1 MNHKHLLAGVAATA
15 LLTSG
20 SAFAA
25 SHSGDQLQ
33 AQAAMIDALSKK
45 VEQLSANQ
53 SGGVVN
59 GVKGATVK
67 ISGHVNR
74 AVLVGSDDADNTFFQ
89 FVDNDASSTRFTF
102 DVETPI
108 NASTVAGMRLEAQ
121 VESNSSIAV
130 NAPGPQNADGATNS
144 LRHAYVFV
152 RGGFGALVIGQQSDA
167 SDGITQQGFN
177 YATLADIN
185 PEHTAGQ
192 NLAGAGIGSFGDG
205 SRRDSVRYDTPSVGG
220 FKASI
225 SAEDTGQIHVGG
237 IYGGK
242 LGGIGVRAGLAYL
255 GEEANAVKVNQAALV
270 SGSLGFDFGPIALNT
285 AFSTSVDDEVDGSDR
300 FFWSAQLAHRGNY
313 VDLGSTSIAID
324 YQSVRG
330 VQDGGAA
337 ARFATDG
344 YTVGVGLV
352 QGLAPGVDAYAMAR
366 YYDQQGGGEATVGM
380 AGMRVRF

>member
-15 LLTSG
+15 LLTTG

-53 SGGVVN
+53 GGSVTN

-74 AVLVGSDDADNTFFQ
+74 AVMVAEDNAGNSFVQ

-102 DVETPI
+102 DVDTPI
-108 NASTVAGMRLEAQ
+108 SDTSSAGMRLEAQ
-121 VESNSSIAV
+121 VESNSSIAI
-130 NAPGPQNADGATNS
+130 NSPDGNTADGATNS
-144 LRHAYVFV
+144 LRHAYVYVKGSF
-152 RGGFGALVIGQQSDA
+152 GGLVLGQQSDA

-177 YATLADIN
+177 YASLADIN
-185 PEHTAGQ
+185 PENTAGQ

-205 SRRDSVRYDTPSVGG
+205 GRQDSIRYDTPTFGG

-225 SAEDTGQIHVGG
+225 STQDTGQVHVGAVYRG
-237 IYGGK
+237 AVA
-242 LGGIGVRAGLAYL
+242 GIGLLAGVAYL
-255 GEEANAVKVNQAALV
+255 GEENGTDDIV
-270 SGSLGFDFGPIALNT
+270 SGSVGVNFGPVALNT
-285 AFSTSVDDEVDGSDR
+285 AFAVEVGDRNNASDR
-300 FFWSAQLAHRGNY
+300 VFWSAQLAHSGKY
-313 VDLGSTSIAID
+313 LDLGSTGIAID
-324 YQSVRG
+324 YQTVRG
-330 VQDGGAA
+330 TQDGAAA

-344 YTVGVGLV
+344 YSIGAGLV
-352 QGLAPGVDAYAMAR
+352 QGVAPGVDAYASVR
-366 YYDQQGGGEATVGM
+366 FFNQEGGGDATVGL

>member
-15 LLTSG
+15 LLTAG

-53 SGGVVN
+53 GGVVN

-74 AVLVGSDDADNTFFQ
+74 AVMIGSDNNDNTFFQ

-102 DVETPI
+102 DVDTPI
-108 NASTVAGMRLEAQ
+108 SATSSAGMRLEAQ
-121 VESNSSIAV
+121 VESNSSIAA
-130 NAPGPQNADGATNS
+130 NAPGQVNADTATNG
-144 LRHAYVFV
+144 LRHAYVYVKGSF
-152 RGGFGALVIGQQSDA
+152 GGLVLGQQSDA

-177 YATLADIN
+177 YAALADIN
-185 PEHTAGQ
+185 PENTAGQ

-205 SRRDSVRYDTPSVGG
+205 GRTDSIRYDTPSLGG

-225 SAEDTGQIHVGG
+225 SAEDTGQVHVGAV
-237 IYGGK
+237 YGGQV
-242 LGGIGVRAGLAYL
+242 GGIGVLAGLAYL
-255 GEEANAVKVNQAALV
+255 GETGGSDGLV
-270 SGSLGFDFGPIALNT
+270 SGSLGFNFGPVSLNT
-285 AFSTSVDDEVDGSDR
+285 AFSTNASDDNEGSDR
-300 FFWSAQLAHRGNY
+300 FFWYVSAAHRGSY
-313 VDLGSTSIAID
+313 VDMGATSIAID
-324 YQSVRG
+324 VQAVRG

-344 YTVGVGLV
+344 FSVGLGLV
-352 QGLAPGVDAYAMAR
+352 QGIAPGVDAYAMAR
-366 YYDQQGGGEATVGM
+366 QYDQEGGGDATVGM